1 MYSKCY
7 GHITYY
13 IVFIRQDNWY
23 GSINPQTC
31 LGGVFGHNKACTV
44 HFAVCQPLP
53 ASVCGDGSN
62 TGICQSVVNS
72 TGGINNY
79 DIGKIDFV
87 VHELS
92 KLLLILV

>member
-1 MYSKCY
+1 MYTKCY

-23 GSINPQTC
+23 GKVNPENC
-31 LGGVFGHNKACTV
+31 VGGLFSHNETCTV

-53 ASVCGDGSN
+53 ANVCGDGSS

-72 TGGINNY
+72 TGGINY

-87 VHELS
+87 VREQS

>member
-1 MYSKCY
+1 MY
-7 GHITYY
+7 
-13 IVFIRQDNWY
+13 FIRQNNWY
-23 GSINPQTC
+23 GKVDPENC
-31 LGGVFGHNKACTV
+31 VGGEPFTKNKACTV

-53 ASVCGDGSN
+53 ASVCGDGSS

-72 TGGINNY
+72 TGGNNNY

>member
-7 GHITYY
+7 GHMTD
-13 IVFIRQDNWY
+13 IVCSISQNDWY
-23 GSINPQTC
+23 GSINPEQCIGGLFSHDKTC
-31 LGGVFGHNKACTV
+31 TL

-53 ASVCGDGSN
+53 ASVCGDGTN

-72 TGGINNY
+72 TGSINNY

-92 KLLLILV
+92 KLF